1 MQRGGGYNL
10 WFYSRYKYFYLYATR
25 DGDINENLIHEHR
38 LKFREILILCENF
51 T

>member
-1 MQRGGGYNL
+1 MVIP
-10 WFYSRYKYFYLYATR
+10 WYKYFYLYPTR

-38 LKFREILILCENF
+38 LKFREILILCGNF